1 MVARRLGRTEIEVS
15 PIGLGCWQFS
25 QGKGFT
31 GAMWSVLDQATMDSI
46 VGAAIQG
53 GVTWFDTA
61 QAYGNGRSE
70 RALGTALHDLGVRPG
85 EVVIA
90 TKWLPILKTA
100 ANITRTI
107 DTRLSCLGGYP
118 IDLFQIHIPWSISS
132 IGAQIGEMAKLAR
145 AGKIRAFGV
154 SNFSVAQMTKAS
166 AAAAAEGMTLAS
178 NQVPISAL
186 DRRIER
192 NGVLD
197 MARRSGVTLIAYSPL
212 AQGLLTGKF
221 HEDPRLVSFL
231 PTGRR
236 SRLSPASRAFTT
248 ENLRRTAPL
257 IEALRAIAASHG
269 VTPSQ
274 VALSW
279 LIRFYGDTVV
289 AIPGASRPNH
299 ASESAAAMDL
309 ELTENEMARI
319 DEVSARVARF

>member
-1 MVARRLGRTEIEVS
+1 MVARRLGRTEIEIS

-31 GAMWSVLDQATMDSI
+31 GNMWSVIDQAVIDSI
-46 VGAAIQG
+46 VGAALRG

-61 QAYGNGRSE
+61 QAYGNGQSE
-70 RALGTALHDLGVRPG
+70 RTLSTALHDLSVRPG
-85 EVVIA
+85 EVAIA
-90 TKWLPILKTA
+90 TKWLPLLRTA
-100 ANITRTI
+100 ANIPRTI
-107 DTRLSCLGGYP
+107 DTRLGCLSGYP
-118 IDLFQIHIPWSISS
+118 IDLFQIHIPWSVSS
-132 IGAQIGEMAKLAR
+132 IQAQITEMAKLVR

-154 SNFSVAQMTKAS
+154 SNFSGAQMARAS

-197 MARRSGVTLIAYSPL
+197 LARRSGVTLIAYSPL
-212 AQGLLTGKF
+212 AQGVLTGKF
-221 HEDPRLVSFL
+221 HDDPGLAGSL

-236 SRLSPASRAFTT
+236 SRLSPASRGFRA

-257 IEALRAIAASHG
+257 IETLRAVATAHG
-269 VTPSQ
+269 ATPSQ

-279 LIRFYGDTVV
+279 LLRFYGDTLV
-289 AIPGASRPNH
+289 AIPGASRPEH

-319 DEVSARVARF
+319 DEVSRRVARF

>member
-15 PIGLGCWQFS
+15 PVGLGCWQFS

-31 GAMWSVLDQATMDSI
+31 GGMWSVLDQATMDSI

-85 EVVIA
+85 EVAIA

-100 ANITRTI
+100 ANIPRTI
-107 DTRLSCLGGYP
+107 GTRLSCLSGYP
-118 IDLFQIHIPWSISS
+118 IDLYQIHIPWSISS
-132 IGAQIGEMAKLAR
+132 IGAQIGELAKLAR

-154 SNFSVAQMTKAS
+154 SNFSAAQMTKAS

-178 NQVPISAL
+178 NQVAISAL

-221 HEDPRLVSFL
+221 HEDPRLVNSL

-236 SRLSPASRAFTT
+236 SRLSPASRGFTS

-269 VTPSQ
+269 ATPSQ
-274 VALSW
+274 VAVSW

>member
-1 MVARRLGRTEIEVS
+1 
-15 PIGLGCWQFS
+15 
-25 QGKGFT
+25 
-31 GAMWSVLDQATMDSI
+31 MWSVLDQATIDAI
-46 VGAAIQG
+46 VETALKG

-70 RALGTALHDLGVRPG
+70 HTLSAALHALGVRPG

-100 ANITRTI
+100 ADIPRSI
-107 DTRLSCLGGYP
+107 DTRLDRLSGYP
-118 IDLFQIHIPWSISS
+118 IDLHQIHIPWSISS
-132 IGAQIGEMAKLAR
+132 IQAQVTEMARLAR

-154 SNFSVAQMTKAS
+154 SNFSAAQMARAS
-166 AAAAAEGMTLAS
+166 AAALAEGMTLAS
-178 NQVPISAL
+178 NQVSISAL

-197 MARRSGVTLIAYSPL
+197 LARASGVTLIAYSPL
-212 AQGLLTGKF
+212 AQGVLTGKF
-221 HEDPRLVSFL
+221 HEDPRLASTL
-231 PTGRR
+231 PRGRR
-236 SRLSPASRAFTT
+236 SRLSPASRAFTAA
-248 ENLRRTAPL
+248 NLRRTRPL
-257 IEALRAIAASHG
+257 IDALRAVATAHG
-269 VTPSQ
+269 ATPSQ

-289 AIPGASRPNH
+289 AIPGASRAEH

-309 ELTENEMARI
+309 ELSENEMARI